1 MVKKLQSDI
10 VENGVGQ
17 GDLVKF
23 QNNVLDLI
31 NELQADAATNRT
43 ELLAIGTTLA
53 DFTTNFDLH
62 THTQQDGDGAQTSK
76 ADDTAEGVANAG
88 TDVVFTDTS
97 GGSVPPTLTNNTPL
111 KLTSG

>member
-1 MVKKLQSDI
+1 MVLKLQNDI

-31 NELQADAATNRT
+31 NELQADAALLRT
-43 ELLAIGTTLA
+43 ELLAIGASLA
-53 DFTTNFDLH
+53 DYKAIYDAH
-62 THTQQDGDGAQTSK
+62 THLADGNAVTVSLP
-76 ADDTAEGVANAG
+76 DTDSPTGSPG
-88 TDVVFTDTS
+88 TASAFTDTS